1 MRKLIINTQL
11 SLDGVMQGPGG
22 PEEDTSGGFE
32 HGGWAMQYFD
42 EEMSKAAG
50 EGMSSAA
57 GLVLGR
63 RTYEIFAAYWPNQGD
78 DNPFAGFLNS
88 VPKYAASRTLKEP
101 LEWNNSHLLEGDV
114 PEAIRKLKEE
124 GEGDLVMLGSGEL
137 AQTLMEHGLIDEYQL
152 WIVPVVLGVG
162 KRLFR
167 DGLPNTPL
175 KLVDG
180 TNSTTGVA
188 MLTYQPA

>member
-1 MRKLIINTQL
+1 M
-11 SLDGVMQGPGG
+11 
-22 PEEDTSGGFE
+22 
-32 HGGWAMQYFD
+32 
-42 EEMSKAAG
+42 
-50 EGMSSAA
+50 
-57 GLVLGR
+57 
-63 RTYEIFAAYWPNQGD
+63 FAAYWPHQGD

-88 VPKYAASRTLKEP
+88 VSKYVASRTLKEP

-152 WIVPVVLGVG
+152 WIVPVVLGEG

-167 DGLPNTPL
+167 EGLSKIPL
-175 KLVDG
+175 KLVD
-180 TNSTTGVA
+180 STTGGKGVA
-188 MLTYQPA
+188 MLTYQPES